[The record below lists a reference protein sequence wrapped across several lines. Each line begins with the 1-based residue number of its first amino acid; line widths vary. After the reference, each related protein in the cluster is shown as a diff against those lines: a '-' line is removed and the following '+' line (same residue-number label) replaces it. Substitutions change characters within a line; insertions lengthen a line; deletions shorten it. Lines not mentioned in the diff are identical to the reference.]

1 MWTSFP
7 KLAGWWLQV
16 FDSADDNII
25 YPVTAQMT
33 SCKYYL
39 MPPQNHPW
47 KDCSCL
53 WIRSSH
59 SLPLK
64 YNPQMSFSLLKTN
77 ARHGNTVIV
86 AIIMSMWFFFS
97 LIIVLIYISYFAIL
111 GLCAGEANIW
121 LPWISV
127 GTYLANFVHI
137 IMRHSWFI
145 WNHSI

>member
-16 FDSADDNII
+16 FGSAYDNII

-33 SCKYYL
+33 SCEYYL

-47 KDCSCL
+47 KNCSCL

-77 ARHGNTVIV
+77 ARYGNTVIV
-86 AIIMSMWFFFS
+86 ANYHVNVILFFS
-97 LIIVLIYISYFAIL
+97 HHCAYLYILFCYSRFVCWRGKYLTSLDISGHLSWQIL
-111 GLCAGEANIW
+111 YI
-121 LPWISV
+121 
-127 GTYLANFVHI
+127 
-137 IMRHSWFI
+137 
-145 WNHSI
+145 